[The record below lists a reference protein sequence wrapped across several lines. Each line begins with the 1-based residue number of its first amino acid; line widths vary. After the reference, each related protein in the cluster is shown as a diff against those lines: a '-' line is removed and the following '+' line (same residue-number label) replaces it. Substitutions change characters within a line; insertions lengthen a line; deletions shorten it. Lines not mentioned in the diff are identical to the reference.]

1 VFFETLFILAGAF
14 KSLQREVVGWRGV
27 YTPLHPTTSLKDYP
41 GQQNNGSNTRAVC
54 PVNTTVPK
62 ILNNL
67 TNRVEVY
74 E

>member
-1 VFFETLFILAGAF
+1 MLFETLFILVGVF

-54 PVNTTVPK
+54 RGNMDLSK